1 MSNPVKPYSR
11 GKSSPSSERN
21 EMKPTEAVA
30 LAYAKIRENESGAQ
44 QPIWISQVPEAR
56 ARARAAALEAHPE
69 AASLPLYGRTFAVK
83 DNIDVAEMETTAACP
98 AFAYKAVKTAPVVSL
113 LESAGAI
120 LIGKT
125 NMDQFATGLVGTRS
139 PYGACSSIFN
149 KDYISGGSSSG
160 SAVAVALGQV
170 DFALGTDTAGSGRV
184 PAAFNNL
191 YGLKP
196 TRGLLSAHGV
206 VPACRTL
213 DCVSIFTREA
223 VLAQRVFTV
232 GAKPDPQD
240 FLSRPYRPGRG
251 ASWNPARP
259 RLGVAKRLEFF
270 GDAEAEKLFHAALQ
284 QYQSR
289 GATLVEFDLNPF
301 REAANLLYSGPWVA
315 ERLAA
320 IEDFASKHEA
330 GMNPVVAKIIFGA
343 RKYNA
348 VDTFRAQYRLAELQ
362 KLTAPAW
369 NDFDA
374 MLLPTTGT
382 IFTHAQIAEYP
393 IERNTQL
400 GYYTNF
406 VNLLD
411 LAALAMPA
419 GFRPNGLPFG
429 VTLIGPAMSEAS
441 LTATALALHSHPAAP
456 ALDGHIE
463 VAVLGA
469 HLSGQPLNHQLT
481 SRGAWLKE
489 TTKTA
494 PDYRFYVLANSQP
507 PKPGLIHEPGFAGP
521 GIEVEIWAVPEQEF
535 GSFVAMIPPPLGI
548 GTVKM
553 RDGRQVKCFL
563 AEPFALAGASE
574 ITQLGSWRNYLAQ

>member
-1 MSNPVKPYSR
+1 V
-11 GKSSPSSERN
+11 
-21 EMKPTEAVA
+21 
-30 LAYAKIRENESGAQ
+30 L
-44 QPIWISQVPEAR
+44 
-56 ARARAAALEAHPE
+56 
-69 AASLPLYGRTFAVK
+69 
-83 DNIDVAEMETTAACP
+83 
-98 AFAYKAVKTAPVVSL
+98 
-113 LESAGAI
+113 
-120 LIGKT
+120 
-125 NMDQFATGLVGTRS
+125 RS
-139 PYGACSSIFN
+139 I
-149 KDYISGGSSSG
+149 
-160 SAVAVALGQV
+160 
-170 DFALGTDTAGSGRV
+170 
-184 PAAFNNL
+184 
-191 YGLKP
+191 
-196 TRGLLSAHGV
+196 
-206 VPACRTL
+206 
-213 DCVSIFTREA
+213 
-223 VLAQRVFTV
+223 
-232 GAKPDPQD
+232 
-240 FLSRPYRPGRG
+240 
-251 ASWNPARP
+251 
-259 RLGVAKRLEFF
+259 
-270 GDAEAEKLFHAALQ
+270 
-284 QYQSR
+284 
-289 GATLVEFDLNPF
+289 
-301 REAANLLYSGPWVA
+301 
-315 ERLAA
+315 
-320 IEDFASKHEA
+320 
-330 GMNPVVAKIIFGA
+330 
-343 RKYNA
+343 
-348 VDTFRAQYRLAELQ
+348 
-362 KLTAPAW
+362 
-369 NDFDA
+369 
-374 MLLPTTGT
+374 
-382 IFTHAQIAEYP
+382 
-393 IERNTQL
+393 